1 VIVEYK
7 DRKTEELFEVYFRS
21 YTEVTDTV
29 INEKTGNVS
38 DKQFS
43 AGNFKFTNPDFH

>member
-1 VIVEYK
+1 MIVEYR
-7 DRKTEELFEVYFRS
+7 DRKTEEVFEVYLKS
-21 YTEVTDTV
+21 SSEVTETV

-43 AGNFKFTNPDFH
+43 AGSFKFANNDFH